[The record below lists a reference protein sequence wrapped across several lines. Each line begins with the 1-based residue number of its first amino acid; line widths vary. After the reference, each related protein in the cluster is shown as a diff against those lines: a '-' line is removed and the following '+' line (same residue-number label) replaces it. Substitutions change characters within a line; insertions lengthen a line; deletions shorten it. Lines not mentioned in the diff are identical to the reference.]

1 MKQETYPD
9 IDMEKTGELIRK
21 KICAAGLTVKYIQ
34 EKLYLS
40 CPQPVYRWFKGQI
53 LPSVNH
59 LYVLSRLLGVHMEE
73 LLVQKADVRIEGP
86 KLQRTDRQMEDLQ
99 IQKTD
104 MRTESLQMKMED
116 LQMEGLQMQK
126 ADVQIEGL
134 QMQKTDMQTESLQM
148 QKADVQME
156 ELQVQKK
163 DSNVIDIRSLT
174 GQKRRLFAYWN
185 ALQQTA

>member
-9 IDMEKTGELIRK
+9 IDMKKTGELIRK

-73 LLVQKADVRIEGP
+73 LLVQKADV
-86 KLQRTDRQMEDLQ
+86 
-99 IQKTD
+99 
-104 MRTESLQMKMED
+104 
-116 LQMEGLQMQK
+116 
-126 ADVQIEGL
+126 
-134 QMQKTDMQTESLQM
+134 
-148 QKADVQME
+148 QME

-163 DSNVIDIRSLT
+163 DSNVIAIRSLT